1 MALEQVLEQIQR
13 RSAEE
18 RGRLEAE
25 AQAARSK
32 AAAEAQAVVEERRRK
47 ALERAAREIVL
58 MQTQEAASTELE
70 LKREELQLEREL
82 IDRVQK
88 LAQDKLKALPRE
100 RNEALLKALLAHFER
115 EGTQLS
121 ATAKD
126 ELFVKM
132 ASKLHFAG
140 PLHGAGG
147 LVISNGDGTVR
158 MDLSFE
164 TLMRDLSEKR
174 LKEVHDKM
182 FGGLGL
188 N

>member
-13 RSAEE
+13 RAAEE

-25 AQAARSK
+25 AQEARSK
-32 AAAEAQAVVEERRRK
+32 SAGEAQAAVEERRRK
-47 ALERAAREIVL
+47 SLERAAREIVL
-58 MQTQEAASTELE
+58 IQTQEAASTELE

-82 IDRVQK
+82 IERVQK
-88 LAQDKLKALPRE
+88 LAQEKLKALPRE
-100 RNEALLKALLAHFER
+100 RNEALLKALLSHFER
-115 EGTQLS
+115 DGTQVQ

-132 ASKLHFAG
+132 ASRLHFAG
-140 PLHGAGG
+140 AMAGAGG
-147 LVISNGDGTVR
+147 LVISNADGSVR

-164 TLMRDLSEKR
+164 TLMRDLSEKK
-174 LKEVHDKM
+174 LKEIHQKM
-182 FGGLGL
+182 FGGL